1 MLPKQEDKQWCT
13 SLITIASTHDKES
26 HLLLQT
32 PNIGKFNS
40 VVPNSTKCTPPKKKK
55 NETIDLNKNPNQYY
69 YRHHENHNIHQVKN
83 SL

>member
-1 MLPKQEDKQWCT
+1 MYPQ
-13 SLITIASTHDKES
+13 
-26 HLLLQT
+26 
-32 PNIGKFNS
+32 
-40 VVPNSTKCTPPKKKK
+40 KKK

>member
-1 MLPKQEDKQWCT
+1 MMHI
-13 SLITIASTHDKES
+13 LITIASTHDKES

>member
-1 MLPKQEDKQWCT
+1 MTKKVIYYSRPQTLAN
-13 SLITIASTHDKES
+13 LIQLYPIA
-26 HLLLQT
+26 L
-32 PNIGKFNS
+32 N
-40 VVPNSTKCTPPKKKK
+40 VPQKKK

>member
-1 MLPKQEDKQWCT
+1 MYPQK
-13 SLITIASTHDKES
+13 
-26 HLLLQT
+26 
-32 PNIGKFNS
+32 N
-40 VVPNSTKCTPPKKKK
+40 KK